1 MILRVVFHE
10 ENISWSK
17 NWVFL
22 GSSFKNLKNAENK
35 IDGKRIKIND
45 YLHAIFKNEL
55 KVYLEWTE
63 NQRKLYKDST
73 HWWMTS
79 LAGRNNLSSNFL
91 LYICQIKSLQQIL
104 KNFKQDEIL
113 IVSDD
118 ILLVKAILENLKD
131 YSIKKN
137 NFFNFKKIKNSI
149 FYNYRFIR
157 NLITTFYD
165 IALTLICAKITQ
177 KEKKIPSDDVYLL
190 HQHLDFNSLIKNE
203 KIQSRYFPN
212 LKEYFKKENLKL
224 YTLTWYSF
232 FLRGKIKAFKNLR
245 KENCLIPE
253 DWINLFD
260 YIVIIKKYFKTC
272 YFFKDNKNYPD
283 FNINSLLLIEKR
295 NHLEQINSN
304 LRFWTYAPAIKKWTK
319 NCNKITTI
327 DHYENMIYEHALTDA
342 VRNLN
347 INKKVYGYHHTLS
360 SSEFTAWHSLK
371 SEWESNLK
379 PDNVISL
386 GPISRKFLENQGV
399 PNKRIVDGPALRY
412 AKILHKE
419 KNENLK
425 NKKNIL
431 VPLSQ
436 IRDASYEMLSSI
448 LDLSR
453 SFQGADYSFII
464 KPHPNLGILK
474 ILESFNLKELPKN
487 FIISNEDIDK
497 LMDKSLFT
505 IFMST
510 AAAYNAIFNGN
521 IVFNLQSELNLSDNY
536 LDFIEKDFKFVN
548 SHSLESIKTTLN
560 EFCNNEKKIVEYREE
575 FEKIRHNFVNGFN
588 SINAVNLAKFKYN

>member
-22 GSSFKNLKNAENK
+22 GSSFKNLKNVENK
-35 IDGKRIKIND
+35 IEGKRIKIND
-45 YLHAIFKNEL
+45 YLHAVFKNEL
-55 KVYLEWTE
+55 QTYLEWTE
-63 NQRKLYKDST
+63 NQRKLYKDNA

-91 LYICQIKSLQQIL
+91 LYICQIKSLQKIL
-104 KNFKQDEIL
+104 KNFNQDELL

-118 ILLVKAILENLKD
+118 ILLVKAISENFKNNN
-131 YSIKKN
+131 IKKN
-137 NFFNFKKIKNSI
+137 NSFIFKDVKNSI
-149 FYNYRFIR
+149 FYYYRFIR

-177 KEKKIPSDDVYLL
+177 KEKKLPSDNVYLL
-190 HQHLDFNSLIKNE
+190 HQHIDFSSLIKNE
-203 KIQSRYFPN
+203 KIKSRYFPS
-212 LKEYFKKENLKL
+212 LKEYFKKENLNL

-260 YIVIIKKYFKTC
+260 YIVIIKKYFKTRH
-272 YFFKDNKNYPD
+272 FFKDNKNYPN
-283 FNINSLLLIEKR
+283 FNIKNLLLIEKR
-295 NHLEQINSN
+295 NYLEQINSN
-304 LRFWTYAPAIKKWTK
+304 LRFWTYRPAIKKWTK
-319 NCNKITTI
+319 NCSKITSI
-327 DHYENMIYEHALTDA
+327 DHYENMLYEHALIDA
-342 VRNLN
+342 VRNLD
-347 INKKVYGYHHTLS
+347 IEKKIYGYHHTLS

-371 SEWESNLK
+371 SEWESNFK

-386 GPISRKFLENQGV
+386 GPISRQFLENQGV
-399 PNKRIVDGPALRY
+399 PSKRIVDGPALRY
-412 AKILHKE
+412 EKILYKE

-425 NKKNIL
+425 NKRNIL

-436 IRDASYEMLSSI
+436 IRDASYEVLSSI
-448 LDLSR
+448 LDLSK
-453 SFQGADYSFII
+453 SLQEVDYNFII
-464 KPHPNLGILK
+464 KPHPNLEILK
-474 ILESFNLKELPKN
+474 ILESFHLKELPKN

-536 LDFIEKDFKFVN
+536 LDFIEKDFKNVN
-548 SHSLESIKTTLN
+548 SHSLESIRSILN
-560 EFCNNEKKIVEYREE
+560 EFYHNEKKIVEYREE
-575 FEKIRHNFVNGFN
+575 FEKIRQNFVNGFN
-588 SINAVNLAKFKYN
+588 MVNAVNLAKFKYN